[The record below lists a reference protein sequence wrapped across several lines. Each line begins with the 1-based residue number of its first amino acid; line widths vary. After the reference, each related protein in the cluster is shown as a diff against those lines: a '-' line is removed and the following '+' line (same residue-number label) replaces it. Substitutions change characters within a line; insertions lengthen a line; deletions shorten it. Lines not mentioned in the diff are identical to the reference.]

1 MLVNQEHPC
10 HGAVCGACDRPLG
23 SSYVRHV
30 SKQER
35 YCDYDCY
42 RQRTAMDMLR
52 PHSPFEAIAVLTAM
66 ASWSWMIQMGAL
78 SRALAEVYLR
88 EYDLLTTEGGDR

>member
-1 MLVNQEHPC
+1 
-10 HGAVCGACDRPLG
+10 
-23 SSYVRHV
+23 
-30 SKQER
+30 
-35 YCDYDCY
+35 
-42 RQRTAMDMLR
+42 MLR